1 METRQRARLRSLSIA
16 RWWRRAFRAAV
27 ASGATCVLAGLPWRG
42 ARATERPFAVVDL
55 HVDLPYQHVFKGMP
69 FGAGL
74 GQFRAPELEAA
85 GLVGVLFPL
94 FVPTSSASGGPRA
107 EDYERPYGILFARI
121 LETPPYS
128 LPGCGVRQAGPGVA
142 RQVQSWLAFEGAAH
156 LEPTRRDVASWMV
169 RGVRSFG
176 LVHTRH
182 NALATSSS
190 EPVGTRG
197 GLSERGRRLLDI
209 LHELGGV
216 VDVSHASDEAT
227 NEILQSAERARSVV
241 IASHSNAR
249 ARAAHPRNLTDD
261 QIRGIARTG
270 GVVGINF
277 HQPFLVSNGRAGLRQ
292 VVEHV
297 RHVVRVAGID
307 HVAVGSDFEGGIRP
321 VPELQSA
328 ARYQV
333 LAQALLD
340 SGLSRDDV
348 RKVLSENAL
357 RVLCASR
364 GFSSSPVR

>member
-1 METRQRARLRSLSIA
+1 M
-16 RWWRRAFRAAV
+16 V
-27 ASGATCVLAGLPWRG
+27 ASGVSWVLVGLPWRG
-42 ARATERPFAVVDL
+42 ARAAERPFAVVDL
-55 HVDLPYQHVFKGMP
+55 HVDLPYRHVFKGMP
-69 FGAGL
+69 FGEGL

-94 FVPTSSASGGPRA
+94 FVPAQASKDGPRR
-107 EDYERPYGILFARI
+107 EDYERTYGILFERI

-128 LPGCGVRQAGPGVA
+128 LPGCGVRQAGPGVV
-142 RQVQSWLAFEGAAH
+142 RQVQSWLAFEGASH
-156 LEPTRRDVASWMV
+156 LTPSRSDVASWMV

-176 LVHTRH
+176 LVHTKH

-190 EPVGTRG
+190 EPVGMRG
-197 GLSERGRRLLDI
+197 GLTERGRRLLDI
-209 LHELGGV
+209 LQELGSV

-227 NEILQSAERARSVV
+227 NEILRSAERAGSIV

-249 ARAAHPRNLTDD
+249 ARAAHPRNLTDN

-277 HQPFLVSNGRAGLRQ
+277 HQPFLAGSGRAGLRQ
-292 VVEHV
+292 VIEHV
-297 RHVVRVAGID
+297 RHMIRVAGVD

-321 VPELQSA
+321 VPELRSA

-333 LAQALLD
+333 LAQALAD
-340 SGLSRDDV
+340 SGLSREEV

-357 RVLCASR
+357 RVLCQPQ
-364 GFSSSPVR
+364 GFSSRPVR

>member
-1 METRQRARLRSLSIA
+1 M
-16 RWWRRAFRAAV
+16 V
-27 ASGATCVLAGLPWRG
+27 ACGVSWLLGGLPWRG
-42 ARATERPFAVVDL
+42 ARAAERPFAVVDL
-55 HVDLPYQHVFKGMP
+55 HVDLPYRHVFRGMP
-69 FGAGL
+69 FGEGL

-94 FVPTSSASGGPRA
+94 FVPASTGGPRA
-107 EDYERPYGILFARI
+107 EDYERTYGILFERI

-128 LPGCGVRQAGPGVA
+128 LPGCGIRQAGPGVV

-156 LEPTRRDVASWMV
+156 LEPTRSDVASWMV

-176 LVHTRH
+176 LVHTQH

-197 GLSERGRRLLDI
+197 GLSERGRLLLGI
-209 LHELGGV
+209 LQELGGV

-227 NEILQSAERARSVV
+227 KEILQSAERAGSIV

-270 GVVGINF
+270 GVVGVNF
-277 HQPFLVSNGRAGLRQ
+277 HQPFLAGSGRASLRQ
-292 VVEHV
+292 VIEHV
-297 RHVVRVAGID
+297 RHVIRVADID

-321 VPELQSA
+321 VPELRSA

-340 SGLSRDDV
+340 AGLSREDV

-357 RVLCASR
+357 RVLCESR
-364 GFSSSPVR
+364 GFSSRPVR